1 MPAFVDLKRRADSD
15 LHERAGHMEQLF
27 AVSCRFAEKDEAMAR
42 TQEWSRMNLT
52 AVTSGVLSLADMRRK
67 VRADIDDQITSVQ
80 ALIRDSVDEAE
91 KRMEALVDV
100 PGLSDDV
107 WEHAKQGLCLLQE
120 AIRLRKEDVVQ
131 ELSEATSLFAFKPVR
146 KYLMPSN
153 AADPHQVEQCKCR
166 LQTLAAVVTT
176 VIADARSSLKT
187 CPQQFLASFDKLDR
201 AKEDDSWGN

>member
-1 MPAFVDLKRRADSD
+1 MPVFVDFKRRAESH
-15 LHERAGHMEQLF
+15 LHERAARVEQLF
-27 AVSCRFAEKDEAMAR
+27 ASSCRFAEKDEAMVHL
-42 TQEWSRMNLT
+42 QEWSSMNLT
-52 AVTSGVLSLADMRRK
+52 AVTSGVLPLAEMRRK
-67 VRADIDDQITSVQ
+67 VRSDIDDQITNVQ
-80 ALIRDSVDEAE
+80 ALIKDSVDEAE

-100 PGLSDDV
+100 PRLSDEV

-153 AADPHQVEQCKCR
+153 MADPRQVEQCKCR

-176 VIADARSSLKT
+176 VIADARSSLKS